1 MDIET
6 IGFIMSE
13 SGKILVAYTVIM
25 VHYRVWKEHAID
37 EVVFH
42 AMRNERVVGLIGI
55 TLMIVGFAIQLPAR
69 L

>member
-6 IGFIMSE
+6 LGFIASE
-13 SGKILVAYTVIM
+13 VGKLLVAYTVIM
-25 VHYRVWKEHAID
+25 VHYRVWKEHAVD

-42 AMRNERVVGLIGI
+42 EMRKERVVGLFGI
-55 TLMIVGFAIQLPAR
+55 ALMLSGFIIQLLFR